1 MENKKIIEWNK
12 LIAEFME
19 VKNFREYE
27 LNSKHKCLIISD
39 DDGFIDYVEG
49 INFLSYNNN
58 WNRLMPVVEK
68 ICRMEIGDGIE
79 YVEYPFLRTF
89 GMLNNHKCSSH
100 KTEEP
105 DGKIM
110 VRLNGFSVFKSD
122 SLIEATFLSV
132 VEFIKWY
139 NENKN
144 N

>member
-1 MENKKIIEWNK
+1 MENKKIIEGNK

-49 INFLSYNNN
+49 INFLSYNDN
-58 WNRLMPVVEK
+58 WNRIMPVVEK
-68 ICRMEIGDGIE
+68 IKKLEFE
-79 YVEYPFLRTF
+79 FNTF
-89 GMLNNHKCSSH
+89 SDYT
-100 KTEEP
+100 KTEKYRNE
-105 DGKIM
+105 
-110 VRLNGFSVFKSD
+110 VRISELSVDKYCRI
-122 SLIEATFLSV
+122 LIRNTDMLDAIFNAV

>member
-19 VKNFREYE
+19 VKNVREYE

-49 INFLSYNNN
+49 INFLSYNDN
-58 WNRLMPVVEK
+58 WNRIMPVVEK
-68 ICRMEIGDGIE
+68 IKKLEFE
-79 YVEYPFLRTF
+79 FNTF
-89 GMLNNHKCSSH
+89 SDYT
-100 KTEEP
+100 KTEKYRNE
-105 DGKIM
+105 
-110 VRLNGFSVFKSD
+110 VRISELSVDKYCRI
-122 SLIEATFLSV
+122 LIRNTDMLDAIFNAV

>member
-49 INFLSYNNN
+49 INFLSYNDN
-58 WNRLMPVVEK
+58 WNRIMPVVEK
-68 ICRMEIGDGIE
+68 IKKLEFE
-79 YVEYPFLRTF
+79 FNTF
-89 GMLNNHKCSSH
+89 SDYT
-100 KTEEP
+100 KTEKYRNE
-105 DGKIM
+105 
-110 VRLNGFSVFKSD
+110 VRISELSVDKYCRI
-122 SLIEATFLSV
+122 LIRNTDMLDAIFNAV

>member
-1 MENKKIIEWNK
+1 MENKEIIEDNK

-19 VKNFREYE
+19 VKNVREYE

-49 INFLSYNNN
+49 INFLSYNDN
-58 WNRLMPVVEK
+58 WNRIMPVVEK
-68 ICRMEIGDGIE
+68 IKKLEFE
-79 YVEYPFLRTF
+79 FNTF
-89 GMLNNHKCSSH
+89 SDYT
-100 KTEEP
+100 KTEKYRNE
-105 DGKIM
+105 
-110 VRLNGFSVFKSD
+110 VRISELSVDKYCRI
-122 SLIEATFLSV
+122 LIRNTDMLDAIFNAV

>member
-49 INFLSYNNN
+49 INFLSYNDN
-58 WNRLMPVVEK
+58 WNRIMPVVEK
-68 ICRMEIGDGIE
+68 IKKLEFE
-79 YVEYPFLRTF
+79 FNTF
-89 GMLNNHKCSSH
+89 SDYT
-100 KTEEP
+100 KTEKYRNE
-105 DGKIM
+105 
-110 VRLNGFSVFKSD
+110 VRISELSVDKYCRI
-122 SLIEATFLSV
+122 LIRNTDMLDAIFNAV

-139 NENKN
+139 NVNK
-144 N
+144 

>member
-1 MENKKIIEWNK
+1 MENKKIIEGNK

-19 VKNFREYE
+19 VKNVIEYE

-49 INFLSYNNN
+49 INFLSYNDN
-58 WNRLMPVVEK
+58 WNRIMPVVEK
-68 ICRMEIGDGIE
+68 IKKLEFE
-79 YVEYPFLRTF
+79 FNTF
-89 GMLNNHKCSSH
+89 SDYT
-100 KTEEP
+100 KTEKYRNE
-105 DGKIM
+105 
-110 VRLNGFSVFKSD
+110 VRISELSVDKYCRI
-122 SLIEATFLSV
+122 LIRNTDMLDAIFNAV

>member
-1 MENKKIIEWNK
+1 MENKKIIEGNK

-19 VKNFREYE
+19 VKNVREYE

-49 INFLSYNNN
+49 INFLSYNDN
-58 WNRLMPVVEK
+58 WNRIMPVVEK
-68 ICRMEIGDGIE
+68 IKKLEFE
-79 YVEYPFLRTF
+79 FNTF
-89 GMLNNHKCSSH
+89 SDYT
-100 KTEEP
+100 KTEKYRNE
-105 DGKIM
+105 
-110 VRLNGFSVFKSD
+110 VRISELSVDKYCRI
-122 SLIEATFLSV
+122 LIRNTDMLDAIFNAV

>member
-19 VKNFREYE
+19 VKNVREYE

-49 INFLSYNNN
+49 INFLSYNDN
-58 WNRLMPVVEK
+58 WNRIMPVVEK
-68 ICRMEIGDGIE
+68 IKKLEFE
-79 YVEYPFLRTF
+79 FNTF
-89 GMLNNHKCSSH
+89 SDYT
-100 KTEEP
+100 KTEKYRNE
-105 DGKIM
+105 
-110 VRLNGFSVFKSD
+110 VRISELSVDKYCRI
-122 SLIEATFLSV
+122 LIRNTDMLDAIFNAV

-144 N
+144 K